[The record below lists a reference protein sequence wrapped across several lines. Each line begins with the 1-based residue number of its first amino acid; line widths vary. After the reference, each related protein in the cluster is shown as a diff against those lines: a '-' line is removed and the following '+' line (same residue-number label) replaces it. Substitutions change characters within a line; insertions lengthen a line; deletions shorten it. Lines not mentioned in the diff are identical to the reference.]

1 MKMVSVNSALE
12 SRILANFVRDRGS
25 VTQPINAKVPVR
37 QNKFIINLLTKKK
50 ILFLYAGNAT
60 ELLRVQNAQIVTLN
74 VSFAKLLEYFTRAI
88 NVNHVHNQKDLFLSN
103 TLTGEID

>member
-1 MKMVSVNSALE
+1 MKMVSVNSAIE
-12 SRILANFVRDRGS
+12 SRILANFVRDSGS
-25 VTQPINAKVPVR
+25 VTQPINAKVAVR

-50 ILFLYAGNAT
+50 ILYAGNAT

-74 VSFAKLLEYFTRAI
+74 VSFAKLLEYLTSAI
-88 NVNHVHNQKDLFLSN
+88 YVNHVHNQKDLFLST